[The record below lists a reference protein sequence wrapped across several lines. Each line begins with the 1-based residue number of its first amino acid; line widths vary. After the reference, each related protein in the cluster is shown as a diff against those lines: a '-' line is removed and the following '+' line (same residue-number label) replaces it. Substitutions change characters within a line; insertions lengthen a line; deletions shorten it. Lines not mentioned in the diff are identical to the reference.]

1 MDEYW
6 NELLTEAYRLYQEEI
21 ESRHPDDYE
30 VYLPNMSKLMC
41 TYGFLSQYAA
51 EHGGSIENLKFDRR
65 ETSGGI
71 TAYFTVLDLKG
82 EELTEFCR
90 FTKEAHAL
98 SIDAL
103 IDGTVCLSMT
113 FTDVFKKIR

>member
-21 ESRHPDDYE
+21 ESRRPENYE
-30 VYLPNMSKLMC
+30 VYLLNMSKLMC
-41 TYGFLSQYAA
+41 AYGFLSQIAA
-51 EHGGSIENLKFDRR
+51 EHDGSVEELKFDRR

-82 EELTEFCR
+82 EELSEFR
-90 FTKEAHAL
+90 RLIGEAHAL

-103 IDGTVCLSMT
+103 IDGTICLSMT
-113 FTDVFKKIR
+113 FTDVFKKK